1 MHVRNAADIHSHFPS
16 AFTSHLPDNYCM
28 PSLSSNLQHWLSH
41 PHSQLVTYFLFQRD
55 NVSNEKRIFTPHLL
69 PSASLFPCSTRDGPP
84 ARLGRPTHPLPHQI
98 PFPLSPLLH
107 HPFVWLFQVLLII
120 NKLYRK
126 KKKTTSKNPTSLS
139 NDLTA
144 SPLFFTANSQ
154 NFDLVSISP
163 ILSSHS
169 LSQSLHSGSH
179 LTSPIRSIWHS
190 YHFLLELFTCLPGHH
205 SSFSSSHTSCFFSVS
220 LASFSSTFQPWNAP
234 GHSLCPL
241 FLHCLHSLAWE
252 SPQSPT
258 LSHHFHADDSQIYVF
273 SLRFSLLLRSIQA
286 SQI

>member
-28 PSLSSNLQHWLSH
+28 PSLSSNLQHRLSH

-126 KKKTTSKNPTSLS
+126 KKKQLQRIPLPSPMTSLRLLS
-139 NDLTA
+139 SLQQTLKTLIW
-144 SPLFFTANSQ
+144 SPSLQSCP
-154 NFDLVSISP
+154 P
-163 ILSSHS
+163 IL
-169 LSQSLHSGSH
+169 
-179 LTSPIRSIWHS
+179 
-190 YHFLLELFTCLPGHH
+190 YH
-205 SSFSSSHTSCFFSVS
+205 
-220 LASFSSTFQPWNAP
+220 N
-234 GHSLCPL
+234 
-241 FLHCLHSLAWE
+241 HC
-252 SPQSPT
+252 
-258 LSHHFHADDSQIYVF
+258 
-273 SLRFSLLLRSIQA
+273 IQVL
-286 SQI
+286 I

>member
-16 AFTSHLPDNYCM
+16 AFTSHLPDNYFM
-28 PSLSSNLQHWLSH
+28 PSLSSNLQHRLSH
-41 PHSQLVTYFLFQRD
+41 SHSQLVTYFLFQRD

-84 ARLGRPTHPLPHQI
+84 TRLGRPTHPLPHQI

-107 HPFVWLFQVLLII
+107 HPFVLLFQVLLII
-120 NKLYRK
+120 NKLYR

-190 YHFLLELFTCLPGHH
+190 YHFLLELSLHLSAWTPLFFFFLTHQLLLLSLTCQSLLHLPTMECPGPQSLPPL
-205 SSFSSSHTSCFFSVS
+205 SSLSTLTGLGIASVS
-220 LASFSSTFQPWNAP
+220 YSFTPHP
-234 GHSLCPL
+234 CG
-241 FLHCLHSLAWE
+241 
-252 SPQSPT
+252 
-258 LSHHFHADDSQIYVF
+258 
-273 SLRFSLLLRSIQA
+273 
-286 SQI
+286 